1 MSHVLKHIQK
11 FKGVKVTACNE
22 AQLDYLAAKA
32 RMKDLQEI
40 FRAMGVSKTKL
51 KRISKSNNTYEV
63 RQAMNLDRGG
73 LTGFNFENDYMRSKD
88 TLTQQRATRKEKTP
102 TGLAA
107 VVHRHSEQALWLAD
121 RLQNSMSHS
130 AALRPAFYNCEF
142 KAEWDG
148 DKPTG
153 KANLHC
159 HIYLNEEGKV
169 CKKYDT
175 GWKGHE
181 VLLPVP
187 MNWAEQI
194 NLLRTDDCE
203 DRSLRPNLAKE
214 HVTIENK
221 IIKSVEPIGM
231 FGDVEGFQVEYYSKG
246 LKATEWSLQEGYI
259 AKYMGSLKLCKS
271 RMHIKSVA
279 KRKASAE
286 FTLDLLGA
294 LE

>member
-22 AQLDYLAAKA
+22 TQLDYLAAKA
-32 RMKDLQEI
+32 RLKDLQEI

-63 RQAMNLDRGG
+63 RKAINLDKDW
-73 LTGFNFENDYMRSKD
+73 LTRFNFENDYMRSKD
-88 TLTQQRATRKEKTP
+88 TLTQHRGALKKKIP

-107 VVHRHSEQALWLAD
+107 VVDRHSKQALWLAD
-121 RLQNSMSHS
+121 RLQNSI
-130 AALRPAFYNCEF
+130 ALRPAFYICEF

-148 DKPTG
+148 DKPNG
-153 KANLHC
+153 RANLHC
-159 HIYLNEEGKV
+159 IIYLNEEGKV

-175 GWKGHE
+175 GYQKHE

-194 NLLRTDDCE
+194 NLLRTDDDE
-203 DRSLRPNLAKE
+203 DRSFKSSKAQQ

-246 LKATEWSLQEGYI
+246 LKATDWSLQEGYI

-286 FTLDLLGA
+286 FTTDLLGA
-294 LE
+294 LG

>member
-11 FKGVKVTACNE
+11 FTGVKVTVRNE

-40 FRAMGVSKTKL
+40 FRAMGVSKTML
-51 KRISKSNNTYEV
+51 KRISKSNNAHAV

-88 TLTQQRATRKEKTP
+88 TLTRQRAAFKEKTP

-107 VVHRHSEQALWLAD
+107 AVDRYSEQAVWLAD
-121 RLQNSMSHS
+121 RLRKSPW
-130 AALRPAFYNCEF
+130 LRPAFYSCEF

-148 DKPTG
+148 DKPNG
-153 KANLHC
+153 RANLHC
-159 HIYLNEEGKV
+159 IIYLNEEGKV

-175 GWKGHE
+175 GYQTHE

-194 NLLRTDDCE
+194 NLLRTDDDE
-203 DRSLRPNLAKE
+203 DRSFKSSKAQQ

-246 LKATEWSLQEGYI
+246 LKANDWSEQEGYI

-286 FTLDLLGA
+286 FTSDLLGA

>member
-11 FKGVKVTACNE
+11 FKGVKFENAAEEN
-22 AQLDYLAAKA
+22 QLNYLVAKA

-40 FRAMGVSKTKL
+40 FRAMGVSKAKL
-51 KRISKSNNTYEV
+51 RSISKSNNTYEI
-63 RQAMNLDRGG
+63 RQVMKLDKSG
-73 LTGFNFENDYMRSKD
+73 LDGCHFESDYARSKD
-88 TLTQQRATRKEKTP
+88 TLTEYRAELKKKTP

-107 VVHRHSEQALWLAD
+107 VVNRHSKQARWLAD
-121 RLQNSMSHS
+121 RLQNS
-130 AALRPAFYNCEF
+130 AWLRPAFYNCEF

-194 NLLRTDDCE
+194 NLLRTDDDE
-203 DRSLRPNLAKE
+203 DRSFKSSKAQQ

-246 LKATEWSLQEGYI
+246 LKATDWSEQEGYI

-286 FTLDLLGA
+286 FTTDLLGA
-294 LE
+294 LG

>member
-11 FKGVKVTACNE
+11 FKGVKFENTAEEN
-22 AQLDYLAAKA
+22 QLNYLVAKA

-40 FRAMGVSKTKL
+40 FRAMGVSKAKL
-51 KRISKSNNTYEV
+51 FRISKSNNTYEI
-63 RQAMNLDRGG
+63 RQVMKLDKSG
-73 LTGFNFENDYMRSKD
+73 LDGCNFESDYMRSKD
-88 TLTQQRATRKEKTP
+88 TLTEYRAELKKKTP

-107 VVHRHSEQALWLAD
+107 VVNRHSKQARWLAHE
-121 RLQNSMSHS
+121 LENSRV
-130 AALRPAFYNCEF
+130 LRPAFYDCGF
-142 KAEWDG
+142 KAECYSNK
-148 DKPTG
+148 KPNG
-153 KANLHC
+153 RANLHC
-159 HIYLNEEGKV
+159 EIYLNEEGKV
-169 CKKYDT
+169 CKTRDYST
-175 GWKGHE
+175 MLHNIM
-181 VLLPVP
+181 LPVP

-203 DRSLRPNLAKE
+203 DRSFRSNKAKE

-231 FGDVEGFQVEYYSKG
+231 FDDVEGFQVEYYSKG

-286 FTLDLLGA
+286 FTTDLLGA
-294 LE
+294 LG

>member
-1 MSHVLKHIQK
+1 MSHVLKYIQK
-11 FKGVKVTACNE
+11 FNGVKTGNAYE
-22 AQLDYLAAKA
+22 EEQLNYLAAKA

-40 FRAMGVSKTKL
+40 FRVMGVSKTKL
-51 KRISKSNNTYEV
+51 KRISKFNNAYEV
-63 RQAMNLDRGG
+63 RQALNLDKGG
-73 LTGFNFENDYMRSKD
+73 LNKLNFETDYMRSKD
-88 TLTQQRATRKEKTP
+88 TLTQHRDALKKKTP

-107 VVHRHSEQALWLAD
+107 VVDRHSKQALWLAD
-121 RLQNSMSHS
+121 RLQNS
-130 AALRPAFYNCEF
+130 AWLRPAFYNCEF
-142 KAEWDG
+142 KAEWDNNK
-148 DKPTG
+148 KPTG

-159 HIYLNEEGKV
+159 LIYLNEEGKV

-194 NLLRTDDCE
+194 NLLRTDDDE
-203 DRSLRPNLAKE
+203 DRSFKSSKAQQ

-246 LKATEWSLQEGYI
+246 LKATDWSEQEGYI

-286 FTLDLLGA
+286 FTTDLLGA
-294 LE
+294 LG

>member
-22 AQLDYLAAKA
+22 TQLDYLAAKA
-32 RMKDLQEI
+32 RLKDLQEI

-63 RQAMNLDRGG
+63 RKAINLDKDW
-73 LTGFNFENDYMRSKD
+73 LTRFNFENDYMRSKD
-88 TLTQQRATRKEKTP
+88 TLTQHRGALKKKIP

-107 VVHRHSEQALWLAD
+107 VVDRHSKQALWLAD
-121 RLQNSMSHS
+121 RLQNSI
-130 AALRPAFYNCEF
+130 ALRPAFYNCEF

-159 HIYLNEEGKV
+159 LIYLNEEGKV

-175 GWKGHE
+175 GYQKHE

-194 NLLRTDDCE
+194 NLLRTDDDE
-203 DRSLRPNLAKE
+203 DRSFKSSKAQQ

-246 LKATEWSLQEGYI
+246 LKATDWSEQEGYI

-286 FTLDLLGA
+286 FTTDLLGA
-294 LE
+294 LG

>member
-11 FKGVKVTACNE
+11 FKGVRVTDCNE

-63 RQAMNLDRGG
+63 RQAMNLDKAG
-73 LTGFNFENDYMRSKD
+73 LTGFNFENEYMRSKD
-88 TLTQQRATRKEKTP
+88 TLTQHRGALKRKIP

-107 VVHRHSEQALWLAD
+107 VVDRHSKQALWLAD
-121 RLQNSMSHS
+121 RLQNSI
-130 AALRPAFYNCEF
+130 ALRPAFYNCEF

-148 DKPTG
+148 DKPNG
-153 KANLHC
+153 RANLHC
-159 HIYLNEEGKV
+159 IIYLNEEGKV

-175 GWKGHE
+175 GYQKHE

-194 NLLRTDDCE
+194 NLLRTDDDE
-203 DRSLRPNLAKE
+203 DRSFKSSKAQH

-246 LKATEWSLQEGYI
+246 LKANDWSEQEGYI

-286 FTLDLLGA
+286 FTTDLLGA
-294 LE
+294 LG

>member
-11 FKGVKVTACNE
+11 FKGVKFENAAEEN
-22 AQLDYLAAKA
+22 QLNYLVAKA

-63 RQAMNLDRGG
+63 RQAMSLDKGG

-88 TLTQQRATRKEKTP
+88 TLTQHRDALKKKTP

-107 VVHRHSEQALWLAD
+107 VVDRHSKQALWLAD
-121 RLQNSMSHS
+121 RLQNS
-130 AALRPAFYNCEF
+130 AWLRPAFYNCEF

-194 NLLRTDDCE
+194 NLLRTDDDE
-203 DRSLRPNLAKE
+203 DRSFKSSKAQQ

-246 LKATEWSLQEGYI
+246 LKATDWSEQEGYI

-286 FTLDLLGA
+286 FTTDLLGA
-294 LE
+294 LG